1 MDANKK
7 LRETVITKMQSG
19 DFEIKP
25 CPFCGGQPIMMNQ
38 ETFEYLK
45 NVDGDGKACF
55 SLDCPKCNL
64 NFYDHT
70 HDEQDYYIRAFLI
83 TEKWN
88 RRAE

>member
-1 MDANKK
+1 
-7 LRETVITKMQSG
+7 
-19 DFEIKP
+19 
-25 CPFCGGQPIMMNQ
+25 MNQ
-38 ETFEYLK
+38 ETFEHLK

-64 NFYDHT
+64 NFYEHT

-88 RRAE
+88 RRV